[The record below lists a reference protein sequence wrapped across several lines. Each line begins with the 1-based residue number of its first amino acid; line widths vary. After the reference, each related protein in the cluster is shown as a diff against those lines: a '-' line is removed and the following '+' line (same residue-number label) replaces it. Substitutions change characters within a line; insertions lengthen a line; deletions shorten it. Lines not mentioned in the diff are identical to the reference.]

1 MRHARAWLV
10 CLALGASA
18 LPALAAGWVAALKNT
33 PAEAFEEED
42 LRLFLDS
49 ASQLLK
55 AEGQPEPISWS
66 NPDTGAGGRFELVGR
81 STNAQGLSCKR
92 VRFSVHARNRAAKT
106 ATWTACLNAQG
117 RWQLTQA
124 R

>member
-1 MRHARAWLV
+1 MRHARAWLFG
-10 CLALGASA
+10 LALGASA
-18 LPALAAGWVAALKNT
+18 LPALSAGWVAALKNT
-33 PAEAFEEED
+33 PAESFEESD

-49 ASQLLK
+49 AGQLLK

-66 NPDTGAGGRFELVGR
+66 NPDTGAGGRFELVER
-81 STNAQGLSCKR
+81 STNAQGQSCKR
-92 VRFSVHARNRAAKT
+92 VRFSVYSRQRAAVT
-106 ATWTACLNAQG
+106 TTWTACLSAQG